1 MGLGTF
7 EIQHIYIY
15 KDISEASQPLEVETD
30 TSSVE
35 MDSCFLGGS
44 WILTTWIET
53 VHTEAVISY
62 SLLWYRN
69 GLFNSMIYLRW
80 WLSIAVLN
88 YQMVII
94 FQWLEMV
101 DFKWRTCKPYNLT
114 LLVGIEH
121 DFYHSTGNWTMR
133 KCEFMNIF
141 FSWIEGWL
149 AGFQVT

>member
-1 MGLGTF
+1 MGDTIFRQTYLAVGF
-7 EIQHIYIY
+7 RGMLDRWGWGPLRYNIYIY

-80 WLSIAVLN
+80 
-88 YQMVII
+88 
-94 FQWLEMV
+94 
-101 DFKWRTCKPYNLT
+101 
-114 LLVGIEH
+114 
-121 DFYHSTGNWTMR
+121 
-133 KCEFMNIF
+133 
-141 FSWIEGWL
+141 
-149 AGFQVT
+149 